1 MLHSLGT
8 QASLPGKRPS
18 VVGVLDV
25 VTSRR
30 LFRRRMVMGAEE
42 GGAGYLC
49 TQSIDVDDDVW
60 PDTRADHITHAVTV
74 LAVTDL
80 TRSCRHNQTETAL
93 LVKLSQSA
101 V

>member
-1 MLHSLGT
+1 MYVVT
-8 QASLPGKRPS
+8 FRPS
-18 VVGVLDV
+18 SPSSGHG
-25 VTSRR
+25 
-30 LFRRRMVMGAEE
+30 MGAEE

-49 TQSIDVDDDVW
+49 TQSIDIIDVVW
-60 PDTRADHITHAVTV
+60 PATRANYITHAVTV
-74 LAVTDL
+74 IAVTDL